1 MPYVAIPTIVAIAST
16 ALDQVARSVK
26 GNGPT
31 PGLPGA
37 VPPTQAG
44 TTLTY
49 STDKEELD
57 NLKVTYVRPDS
68 LQPWCTQT
76 EYDAVGLLLYSDC
89 VLYRVE
95 SPHVSTTPAL
105 DLKQGFIKDITG
117 TKAPVQ
123 IWSPQKVY
131 KVNQLV
137 QHNGQ
142 LLLVSKNH
150 VSTTLV
156 ADCLSGAFK
165 FVANLYVG
173 QQRSD
178 SDDFAFMGQLTSNA
192 GALCACIRSHPTN
205 RWRDEYWVALQ
216 PVLQAVPDPPPQYL
230 ASTDLSGLS
239 AVAFD
244 AQAGLVSADC
254 TDMSQCG
261 HVCGVLEQAYPSG
274 YPVSYKTTGLLSNAV
289 WRWIPGKPVFFGQE
303 GRLTQQL
310 PKSAVF
316 SQVVGMAISP
326 TRLTIALQPP
336 IVLAKR

>member
-1 MPYVAIPTIVAIAST
+1 MPYVATPSIVAIAST

-44 TTLTY
+44 TTVTY
-49 STDKEELD
+49 STEKEELA

-68 LQPWCTQT
+68 LLAWSTQT

-89 VLYRVE
+89 ALYRVE
-95 SPHVSTTPAL
+95 AAHTATTLAF
-105 DLKQGFIKDITG
+105 DLQQGFIKDITG
-117 TKAPVQ
+117 TKTPVQ
-123 IWSPQKVY
+123 VWAAQKVY
-131 KVNQLV
+131 KANQLV

-150 VSTTLV
+150 VSTTFV
-156 ADCLSGAFK
+156 GDCLSEAFK

-173 QQRSD
+173 QQRSGV
-178 SDDFAFMGQLTSNA
+178 DDFAFMGQLISSS
-192 GALCACIRSHPTN
+192 GALCACIRAHPTTP
-205 RWRDEYWVALQ
+205 WRDDYWVALQ
-216 PVLQAVPDPPPQYL
+216 SPPPTSGGQVFAYT
-230 ASTDLSGLS
+230 AGGDLSGLS
-239 AVAFD
+239 VVAFD
-244 AQAGLVSADC
+244 AQACLVTADC
-254 TDMSQCG
+254 TNMTQYG
-261 HVCGVLEQAYPSG
+261 HVCGVLEQAFSPG
-274 YPVSYKTTGLLSNAV
+274 CPVTYRTTGLLSNTT
-289 WRWIPGKPVFFGQE
+289 WCWIPGKPIFFGQE

-310 PKSAVF
+310 PKTAVF

-326 TRLTIALQPP
+326 TSLSIFLQPP